1 MTVRLSV
8 DGQVVM
14 TTLANLTRKA
24 LMNATGAPNREH
36 GFAINTASNWVQTLS
51 GEGRHRLDIDVF
63 LDDSPSPA
71 SPTATL
77 RGSPLC
83 FVNGKP
89 VVPPPGHSGGNC

>member
-8 DGQVVM
+8 DGRVVM
-14 TTLANLTRKA
+14 TTLANLTKKD

-36 GFAINTASNWVQTLS
+36 GFAITTASQWVQTLS
-51 GEGRHRLDIDVF
+51 GEGRHKLDLDVF
-63 LDDSPSPA
+63 IDERPSAA
-71 SPTATL
+71 SQTAAL

-89 VVPPPGHSGGNC
+89 VIMPPGQSGIC